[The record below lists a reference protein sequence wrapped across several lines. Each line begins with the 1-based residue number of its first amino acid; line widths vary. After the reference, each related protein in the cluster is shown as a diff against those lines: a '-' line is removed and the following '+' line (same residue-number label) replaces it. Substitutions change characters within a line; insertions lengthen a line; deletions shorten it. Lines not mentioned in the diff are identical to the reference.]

1 MRGEHRICMSLPR
14 LLLGSSPHARGAL
27 VLAPPLRGAAGIIP
41 ACAGSTRHVR
51 LQAQRPRDHPRMR
64 GEHVWYQRGT
74 PSSQGSSPHARGALN
89 QKVLDSLGLGIIPA
103 CAGSTPTARK
113 RSCDGRD
120 HPRMR
125 GEHVS
130 PARAISAWRGSSP
143 HARGAQDSRGFTAS
157 QSGIIPAC
165 AGSTAEGGRA
175 QRHHEDHPRMRGEHS
190 RVRLPVTETLGSS
203 PHARGARTEPDGD
216 CLGAGII
223 PACAGSTG
231 RRRRTP
237 RRWGDHPRMR
247 GEHSARRTI
256 ASS

>member
-1 MRGEHRICMSLPR
+1 MYVFATASPR
-14 LLLGSSPHARGAL
+14 
-27 VLAPPLRGAAGIIP
+27 IIP

-125 GEHVS
+125 GEHFV
-130 PARAISAWRGSSP
+130 
-143 HARGAQDSRGFTAS
+143 
-157 QSGIIPAC
+157 
-165 AGSTAEGGRA
+165 
-175 QRHHEDHPRMRGEHS
+175 
-190 RVRLPVTETLGSS
+190 PVTVGMAILGSS
-203 PHARGARTEPDGD
+203 PHARGARQS
-216 CLGAGII
+216 GACDFRLEGII
-223 PACAGSTG
+223 PACAGST
-231 RRRRTP
+231 RQP
-237 RRWGDHPRMR
+237 WVHCEPIGDHPRMR
-247 GEHSARRTI
+247 GEHRFRRASARRP
-256 ASS
+256 

>member
-1 MRGEHRICMSLPR
+1 MYVFATASPR
-14 LLLGSSPHARGAL
+14 
-27 VLAPPLRGAAGIIP
+27 IIP
-41 ACAGSTRHVR
+41 ACAGSTRAGSPASR
-51 LQAQRPRDHPRMR
+51 CGGDHPRMR
-64 GEHVWYQRGT
+64 GEHAARQAT
-74 PSSQGSSPHARGALN
+74 SATTSGSSPHARGALN

-130 PARAISAWRGSSP
+130 PARAISALRGSSP

-203 PHARGARTEPDGD
+203 PHARGA
-216 CLGAGII
+216 LA
-223 PACAGSTG
+223 
-231 RRRRTP
+231 
-237 RRWGDHPRMR
+237 
-247 GEHSARRTI
+247 
-256 ASS
+256 